1 MNMARVIWPEWYNL
15 VVCTLLVCMA
25 SATLLLLLATSCCM
39 QSTLKCTVQPI
50 LANAAL
56 IPLRKVTHSPL
67 TCQVTALG
75 DIVLE
80 LLDHFGQQ
88 GNVIDMVW
96 ERCQVRQIAT
106 QFRLQ
111 LKSYRWLVITNTQST
126 HVRLIGALRNRMT
139 GTRNW
144 CLVVCGCLPS
154 KFRWDIGT
162 LWNRMTGTCSW
173 CFVVCGCLPSKF
185 RWDISTLWNRMTGT
199 CSWCLVVCGC
209 LPILP
214 ANIRR
219 QGSNDCL
226 IQDEQC
232 KSRII
237 LRH

>member
-1 MNMARVIWPEWYNL
+1 MNNYVRWISILPISKQGIGTWIWPEWYNF
-15 VVCTLLVCMA
+15 VVCTLLVCMT

-39 QSTLKCTVQPI
+39 QSTLKRTVQPI

-96 ERCQVRQIAT
+96 ERCQVRQTAT

-162 LWNRMTGTCSW
+162 LWNRMTGT
-173 CFVVCGCLPSKF
+173 
-185 RWDISTLWNRMTGT
+185 R
-199 CSWCLVVCGC
+199 SWCLVVCGC
-209 LPILP
+209 LPIVP

-237 LRH
+237 RRH